1 MRALLYFNQDKAHQV
16 EAMDAFGDGLKAH
29 GVTVS
34 TLQEDPTK
42 ADFIVTWGDRRPPGC
57 TLPPLMLENGYI
69 NGDTGSYEVRRR
81 AHISTSWGALHG
93 LADAAPDRPADRW
106 EKLSLE
112 LAPWRVRPGMVLVC
126 KQLMNDKTAPSASQ
140 WRDVMRDVVHTFAS
154 VAVRPHPRDLPS
166 QAPLTAALAG
176 ASVCVTWSSTAAIEA
191 VLAGVPTITY
201 HRGSIAW
208 PVSSHDCGARR
219 FLGERSQW
227 AYNLAYR
234 QWTHDE
240 IRSGECW
247 QHIAPQ

>member
-93 LADAAPDRPADRW
+93 HADATPDCPSDRW
-106 EKLSLE
+106 DALSIE
-112 LAPWRVRPGMVLVC
+112 IVPWHDRAGPVLVC
-126 KQLMNDKTAPSASQ
+126 KQLQNDKTAPTAEQ
-140 WRDVMRDVVHTFAS
+140 WRNVMRDVTYSFD
-154 VAVRPHPRDLPS
+154 RLIMRLHPRD
-166 QAPLTAALAG
+166 APDQPPLETQLAS
-176 ASVCVTWSSTAAIEA
+176 ASACVTWASTAAVEA
-191 VLAGVPTITY
+191 VLAGVPTIVY
-201 HRGSIAW
+201 HAGSIAS
-208 PVSSHDCGARR
+208 PVTSPDCAARR